1 MYSPKQK
8 RPQKTKNMNWHNL
21 TIDQVY
27 QATQSSPDGLTSD
40 ASEERLRQVG
50 PNELEEGKKKTVAG
64 ILLSQFKDV
73 MILILLAAAIVSG
86 IVGDVKDTVVILII
100 VVLNA
105 VVGFIQEYRAEKAMQ
120 ALKQMAAMQAKVLRD
135 GKIAW
140 LPASLL
146 VPGDLV
152 LLEAGASIPADLRIS
167 ESIHLKVEEAALTGE
182 SVAVEKISHV
192 LESEKLSPG
201 DKKNIAF
208 KGTYVTYGRGS
219 GIVVATGMQ
228 TELGRIAKLLQEKET
243 LTPLQQRLAA
253 FGKKLSI
260 IVGFICIVFFV
271 AGWLRGED
279 PMKMVLTSIS
289 LAVAAIPEAL
299 PAVITISLALAAK
312 RLIRHNTL
320 IRKLPAV
327 ETLGSVT
334 YICTDKT
341 GTLTKNKMY
350 VEEIF
355 AGNRL
360 YPRKS
365 LQQFLQDGHET
376 DLLLHAFA
384 LNNDA
389 VEDENKVWKGDS
401 TEVAL
406 MEVAREHNISPDRWP
421 RVAEIAFDS
430 GRKLMT
436 TFHVYNKRIISF
448 TKGAPDVLLERCE
461 NIDKTSLLQQVD
473 QMAANGHRVLGF
485 AYRYW
490 DELPESTNSEEHETN
505 LRFLGLSGIID
516 PPREEVYDAVKQ
528 CKSAG
533 IIPVMITGDHPLTA
547 KTIAERI
554 GILSSPEDV
563 IVTGQQLADFSD
575 PDFETKVE
583 KIKVYARVSPEQ
595 KLQIVKMLQK
605 RGHFVAMTGDGVNDA
620 PSLKKANI
628 GIAMGITGTD
638 VSKEASH
645 MILLDDNFSTIVK
658 AVKEGR
664 RIYDNILKFIKFLM
678 TTNSSEILVLLLGPL
693 IGLPV
698 ALLPI
703 HILWINLVSDGVPAI
718 ALSFEKAEKDVMKR
732 PPRPPQQSVFA
743 DGRGLHML
751 WVGTLMAGI
760 ALCLQAWSIRNDL
773 HWQTMVFNFLCLAQ
787 FAHVLAIRSGKD
799 SFFQVGLFSNK
810 LMIVGILVSLG
821 LQAVITFVPFFQPI
835 FETEALTFGEFVLVG
850 ACASLIFF
858 AVEIEK
864 FIARRKRKQL
874 MAIRYN
880 TGLSNS

>member
-1 MYSPKQK
+1 
-8 RPQKTKNMNWHNL
+8 MNWHNL
-21 TIDQVY
+21 TIE
-27 QATQSSPDGLTSD
+27 QAFEATHSSPAGLS
-40 ASEERLRQVG
+40 ALKAEEILKQIG
-50 PNELEEGKKKTVAG
+50 PNELREGEKKTAAG

-73 MILILLAAAIVSG
+73 MILILLSAAIVSG
-86 IVGDVKDTVVILII
+86 IIGDLKDTIVILII

-105 VVGFIQEYRAEKAMQ
+105 IVGFIQEYRAEKAMQ
-120 ALKQMAAMQAKVLRD
+120 ALKQMAAMQAKVLRN
-135 GKIAW
+135 GKITW
-140 LPASLL
+140 LSASNL
-146 VPGDLV
+146 VPGDVV
-152 LLEAGASIPADLRIS
+152 LLEAGTAIPADIRIS
-167 ESIHLKVEEAALTGE
+167 ESINLKIEEAALTGE
-182 SVAVEKISHV
+182 SVAVEKVSTV
-192 LESEKLSPG
+192 LETENLSPG
-201 DKKNIAF
+201 EKKNMAF

-219 GIVVATGMQ
+219 GLVVSTGMQ
-228 TELGRIAKLLQEKET
+228 TELGRIAKLLQGKET
-243 LTPLQQRLAA
+243 LTPLQQRLAS
-253 FGKKLSI
+253 FGKKISV
-260 IVGFICIVFFV
+260 IVGFICVVFFV

-279 PMKMVLTSIS
+279 PMTMVLTSIS

-299 PAVITISLALAAK
+299 PAVITISLAVAAK

-341 GTLTKNKMY
+341 GTLTKNRMY
-350 VEEIF
+350 VEEVY
-355 AGNRL
+355 AGGKIYSRQSIHE
-360 YPRKS
+360 S
-365 LQQFLQDGHET
+365 LQEDHGT
-376 DLLLHAFA
+376 DLLIHAFA
-384 LNNDA
+384 MNND
-389 VEDENKVWKGDS
+389 VIEDEKNELKGDS
-401 TEVAL
+401 TEIAL
-406 MEVAREHNISPDRWP
+406 MEVAKEHGISPKQLP

-436 TFHVYNKRIISF
+436 TFHVYNNRIISF
-448 TKGAPDVLLERCE
+448 TKGAPDVILERCE
-461 NIDKTSLLQQVD
+461 NVDKTLLSQQVD
-473 QMAANGHRVLGF
+473 RLAANGQRVLGF

-490 DELPESTNSEEHETN
+490 GELPENPNSLEHETG
-505 LRFLGLSGIID
+505 LQFLGLAGIID
-516 PPREEVYDAVKQ
+516 PPREEVFDAVKQ

-533 IIPVMITGDHPLTA
+533 IIPVMITGDHPITA

-554 GILSSPEDV
+554 GILSNADDLV
-563 IVTGQQLADFSD
+563 VTGQQLAGLSDTDFASR
-575 PDFETKVE
+575 VE

-605 RGHFVAMTGDGVNDA
+605 KGHFVAMTGDGVNDA

-638 VSKEASH
+638 VSKEAAH
-645 MILLDDNFSTIVK
+645 MILLDDNFSTIVR

-698 ALLPI
+698 ALLPM

-718 ALSFEKAEKDVMKR
+718 ALSFEKAEKGVMNR

-751 WVGTLMAGI
+751 WVGMLMAGI
-760 ALCLQAWSIRNDL
+760 ALCLQAWSIQNEL

-810 LMIVGILVSLG
+810 LMIIGILISLG

-835 FETEALTFGEFVLVG
+835 FETEALTVSEFIIVG
-850 ACASLIFF
+850 ACASLVFF

-864 FIARRKRKQL
+864 LIARRKAKQL

-880 TGLSNS
+880 TRLSNSQV

>member
-1 MYSPKQK
+1 
-8 RPQKTKNMNWHNL
+8 MNWHNL
-21 TIDQVY
+21 TTDEVY
-27 QATQSSPDGLTSD
+27 DATKSSPLGLTSKN
-40 ASEERLRQVG
+40 AEEKLTQVG
-50 PNELEEGKKKTVAG
+50 PNELQEGRKKSAAS
-64 ILLSQFKDV
+64 ILLAQFKDV
-73 MILILLAAAIVSG
+73 MILVLLAAAIISG
-86 IVGDVKDTVVILII
+86 IVGDLKDTIVILII

-120 ALKQMAAMQAKVLRD
+120 ALKQMAAMQAKALRD
-135 GKIAW
+135 GKLTW
-140 LPASLL
+140 LSASSL
-146 VPGDLV
+146 VPGDIV
-152 LLEAGASIPADLRIS
+152 LLEAGDSIPADIRIS
-167 ESIHLKVEEAALTGE
+167 ESVNLKVEEAALTGE
-182 SVAVEKISHV
+182 SEAVEKISEV
-192 LESEKLSPG
+192 LETEKLSPG

-208 KGTYVTYGRGS
+208 KGTYVTYGRGK

-243 LTPLQQRLAA
+243 LTPLQQRLAS

-260 IVGFICIVFFV
+260 IVAFICIVFFI

-279 PMKMVLTSIS
+279 PLKMVLTSIS

-350 VEEIF
+350 VEEVF
-355 AGNRL
+355 AGNRF
-360 YPRKS
+360 YSRKH
-365 LQQFLQDGHET
+365 LIEHLHDDHEA

-384 LNNDA
+384 MNNDA
-389 VEDENKVWKGDS
+389 VEDENNNLKGDS
-401 TEVAL
+401 TETAL
-406 MEVAREHNISPDRWP
+406 MEVAMEHNISPQVLP
-421 RVAEIAFDS
+421 RITEIAFDS
-430 GRKLMT
+430 NRKLMT
-436 TFHVYNKRIISF
+436 TFHKYNDRVIAF
-448 TKGAPDVLLERCE
+448 TKGAPDVILERCN
-461 NIDKTSLLQQVD
+461 NIDKTEISLQID
-473 QMAANGHRVLGF
+473 KMAANGSRVLGF

-490 DELPESTNSEEHETN
+490 DAVPAKPSSEEHETG
-505 LRFLGLSGIID
+505 LHFLGLAGIID
-516 PPREEVYDAVKQ
+516 PPREEVFDAVRQ

-554 GILSSPEDV
+554 GIISSADDV
-563 IVTGQQLADFSD
+563 VVTGRELAALNDD
-575 PDFETKVE
+575 DFELKVE

-605 RGHFVAMTGDGVNDA
+605 KGHFVSMTGDGVNDA

-638 VSKEASH
+638 VSKEAAH
-645 MILLDDNFSTIVK
+645 MILLDDNFSTIIR

-678 TTNSSEILVLLLGPL
+678 TTNSSEILTLLLGPL

-718 ALSFEKAEKDVMKR
+718 SLSFEKAEKDVMNR

-743 DGRGLHML
+743 EGRGLHMI

-760 ALCLQAWSIRNDL
+760 ALCLQAWSIRNGL

-810 LMIVGILVSLG
+810 VLIIGIMVSIA
-821 LQAVITFVPFFQPI
+821 LQTVITFVPYFQPI
-835 FETEALTFGEFVLVG
+835 FETEALTFSEFIIVG
-850 ACASLIFF
+850 ASASLIFI

-864 FIARRKRKQL
+864 LIARRKSML
-874 MAIRYN
+874 
-880 TGLSNS
+880 G